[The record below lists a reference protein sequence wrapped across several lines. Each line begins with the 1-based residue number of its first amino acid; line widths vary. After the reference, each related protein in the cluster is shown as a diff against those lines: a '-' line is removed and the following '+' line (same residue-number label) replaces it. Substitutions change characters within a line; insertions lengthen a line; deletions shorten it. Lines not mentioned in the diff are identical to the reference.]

1 MKNKYKD
8 IAEIVARVKDKDAD
22 AFVELYNNM
31 YHQVYFLAL
40 TIVKDEHLAQDVVQE
55 TFINV
60 YTSIHSLN
68 NDMTFI
74 AWLNRITYNCSF

>member
-8 IAEIVARVKDKDAD
+8 VAGIVARVKEKDAD
-22 AFVELYNNM
+22 TFVELYNNM
-31 YHQVYFLAL
+31 YQQVYFLAL
-40 TIVKDEHLAQDVVQE
+40 SIVKDQYLAQDVVQE

-60 YTSIHSLN
+60 YNSIHTLN

-74 AWLNRITYNCSF
+74 A